1 MANTFTIIQEMS
13 SGFIDASLGWDDEGR
28 GFLVV
33 AHAPDETNNNATE
46 ADLHIAEDGEDFVK
60 VDTILP
66 VRKITNLK
74 MTHRDVGTDKHQ
86 LFVYMTT
93 RHGGTG
99 QVVVDTRVE
108 AWTKDNVWAVAP
120 EQAPVPVEQD
130 RTCVPPLNLPFF
142 DPNKPMTRGQVA
154 KVVCLANGFAEPV
167 SGQTFEDVP
176 PGSTFYEFVERM
188 AGRQIMRGYICT
200 PE

>member
-1 MANTFTIIQEMS
+1 MANTVTIIQEMS

-46 ADLHIAEDGEDFVK
+46 ADLHIAEDGVDFVK

-108 AWTKDNVWAVAP
+108 AWTKNNVWAVAP
-120 EQAPVPVEQD
+120 EQAPAPVPTP
-130 RTCVPPLNLPFF
+130 RPCVPPQNLPYFGVN
-142 DPNKPMTRGQVA
+142 DLVTRGQNA
-154 KVVCLANGFAEPV
+154 KITASAVGLTAPDPTK
-167 SGQTFEDVP
+167 QTFQDVP
-176 PGSTFYEFVERM
+176 VGSTFHPFVE
-188 AGRQIMRGYICT
+188 ALAQNGHVSGKPC
-200 PE
+200 E